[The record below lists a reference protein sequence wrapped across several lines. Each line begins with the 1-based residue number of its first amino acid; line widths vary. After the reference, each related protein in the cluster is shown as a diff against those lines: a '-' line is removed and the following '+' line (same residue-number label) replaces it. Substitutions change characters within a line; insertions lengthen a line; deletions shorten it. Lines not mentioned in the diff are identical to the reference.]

1 MRIERIMP
9 WLALAGL
16 CLAGATGCVTRE
28 VVVSVPDGTLD
39 TTEPYVY
46 SFESHAN

>member
-1 MRIERIMP
+1 MMP
-9 WLALAGL
+9 GRMWLWVALVGL
-16 CLAGATGCVTRE
+16 CLTGAAGCVTRE
-28 VVVSVPDGTLD
+28 VVVVVPDGSLD